1 MNKVRVGVRV
11 DMRGHGDVEV
21 EVAGL
26 GQWRLGAECKESRF
40 PAGSR
45 QCLLSHAGIA
55 TDLNFDW
62 QRIQEL
68 ASRAERRG
76 RRGWREPGPSQLPPH
91 LAPPQK
97 HKHEGSGCGP
107 PPPPRTHEGASG
119 KQ

>member
-11 DMRGHGDVEV
+11 DMRGDGDVEV

-40 PAGSR
+40 PASSR

-76 RRGWREPGPSQLPPH
+76 RRGWREPGPRVSYHHTLPP
-91 LAPPQK
+91 LKTTNMKAVDVT
-97 HKHEGSGCGP
+97 P
-107 PPPPRTHEGASG
+107 PPNT
-119 KQ
+119 